1 MSVYVPNSIGQ
12 YFERRQNKLAI
23 ATEFGLLA
31 RRDSDPRFI
40 AQVKRLDEAMKGL
53 PFKVGSNLAK
63 RLGRKVLKPA
73 AAKYRALWLAERP
86 KRPTNVVRKDIA
98 RAIVHSAD
106 VRAGLVV
113 ATTGV
118 KVNRAK
124 RARLAGP
131 LNKLYW
137 KTQEKMAAQFTRA
150 DFEREFANAIEEVF
164 ESECRKHGIKVK
176 G

>member
-1 MSVYVPNSIGQ
+1 MSAYVPSSLWHH
-12 YFERRQNKLAI
+12 FERRKNKLAVS
-23 ATEFGLLA
+23 TEFGLLA
-31 RRDSDPRFI
+31 RYDSDPRFV
-40 AQVKRLDEAMKGL
+40 AQVKRLDAALKGL
-53 PFKVGSNLAK
+53 PFRVSGNLAK

-73 AAKYRALWLAERP
+73 RAKYRALWLAERP

-98 RAIVHSAD
+98 RAIVNSVDHLG
-106 VRAGLVV
+106 GLVV

-131 LNKLYW
+131 LNALYW
-137 KTQEKMAAQFTRA
+137 KTQQKMAAQFTRA

-164 ESECRKHGIKVK
+164 EAECRKHGIKVK